1 MSVSY
6 IHRNLPQKGGKVKKI
21 FIMYEV
27 QPSAVGSESQ
37 LKRSSGGE
45 GSVPSCIH
53 SQRKKA
59 QGLLMSWKE
68 TAHQDEEGCTRLV
81 IGKKNVGLYVA
92 CVGVLWRRSTTK
104 ETW

>member
-1 MSVSY
+1 
-6 IHRNLPQKGGKVKKI
+6 
-21 FIMYEV
+21 
-27 QPSAVGSESQ
+27 
-37 LKRSSGGE
+37 
-45 GSVPSCIH
+45 
-53 SQRKKA
+53 
-59 QGLLMSWKE
+59 MSWKE